1 MDIESIIST
10 GRCSLS
16 EGEVK
21 TLLKENGI
29 HTTDFHIVQ
38 SEEEIDK
45 LKIKYPVIAKVHS
58 PDILHK
64 TDVGGI
70 FPDIK
75 DVFGLTKAFREI
87 KSRFPDAD
95 MLVEPMEEKG
105 VEVIIGFIHDA
116 TFGPTIMFGM
126 GGIYTEIYKDVSFR
140 LIPLDDYDAD
150 DMMSE
155 IKSARVLEGFRNIHV
170 NREAL
175 KELLISFSRMCEKVQ
190 DTVESIDLNPV
201 FAREKDVVVVDA
213 KAVLKCK
220 EH

>member
-1 MDIESIIST
+1 MDIQSIISS

-29 HTTDFHIVQ
+29 PTTDFHVVR
-38 SEEEIDK
+38 SEGEIEG
-45 LKIKYPVIAKVHS
+45 LRIKYPVIAKVHS
-58 PDILHK
+58 PKILHK

-75 DVFGLTKAFREI
+75 DHFGLIKAFHAI
-87 KSRFPDAD
+87 KEKFPEAD

-105 VEVIIGFIHDA
+105 VEVIIGFIHDP

-126 GGIYTEIYKDVSFR
+126 GGIYTEIYRDVSFR

-150 DMMSE
+150 DMMKE
-155 IKSARVLEGFRNIHV
+155 IKSAKVLEGFRNIHV

-175 KELLISFSRMCEKVQ
+175 KQLLISFSEMCTKVQ
-190 DTVESIDLNPV
+190 DTVEQIDLNPV
-201 FAREKDVVVVDA
+201 FVRETDAIVVDA
-213 KAVLKCK
+213 KAVLKCGK
-220 EH
+220 E